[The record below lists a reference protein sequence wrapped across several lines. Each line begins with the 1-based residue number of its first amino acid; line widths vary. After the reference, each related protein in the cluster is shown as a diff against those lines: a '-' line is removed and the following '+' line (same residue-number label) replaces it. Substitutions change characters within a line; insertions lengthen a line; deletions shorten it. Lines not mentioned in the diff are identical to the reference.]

1 MTSHGDAAAEYTQ
14 NVPYEEQDTRHEDE
28 HAAAH
33 SEILR
38 PQVLPP
44 IQRVPPTAQS
54 RREFSIKGL
63 PLDHAAQATDEDVE
77 AKKAVA
83 DDTEVVEVAAVGA
96 VDLGGAAPSDGL
108 PPPLQY
114 QGRGRGLIN
123 DIKRRARYYRTDWTD
138 AFLPENL
145 SVVLSTTIFIFFACL
160 MPALAFGSIYDTM
173 SGGQIGITETLL
185 STGITGLINA
195 FISGQPLTIQGAT
208 GPELAYLTMLFSMSR
223 TLGFE
228 FMPAKFWAGLWQSL
242 MTIAYS
248 LLEVCCLINKVTR
261 FTEEIFSSM
270 ITLIE
275 VVAAATNIVNI
286 LIGKLTIGAKLFSII
301 IVALTYVFAVKFRDL
316 RASDWLTAAWRKQLA
331 NYGVSITILILTIA
345 SAILTRAFGITDV
358 RFLNI
363 PETIRPT
370 WNDPTTGVARSWLV
384 KGGGYEKPFPAWAIF
399 LMILPAIGGCL
410 LGFLDQNLTEVLINR
425 KDRMFKKLPAYHLSN
440 MVCGVLLYPICAVLG
455 LPACHP
461 ATVRSLAHVMAVTST
476 EVVPLPDG
484 KGTTV
489 RVSGVAEQ
497 RVTHLMI
504 HVLIFVALAAG
515 PVLKYVPQPI
525 IIGVFLFL
533 GISSIRGNQMFDRIF
548 VLFTCERERWPAYY
562 YVQDVDRREM
572 TRFTIFQAVITAI
585 LVAISRIDQIAI
597 VFPFLMAMMIPLRIY
612 GVPRLFDAV
621 AIEVLD
627 R

>member
-1 MTSHGDAAAEYTQ
+1 M
-14 NVPYEEQDTRHEDE
+14 
-28 HAAAH
+28 
-33 SEILR
+33 
-38 PQVLPP
+38 
-44 IQRVPPTAQS
+44 
-54 RREFSIKGL
+54 
-63 PLDHAAQATDEDVE
+63 
-77 AKKAVA
+77 
-83 DDTEVVEVAAVGA
+83 
-96 VDLGGAAPSDGL
+96 
-108 PPPLQY
+108 
-114 QGRGRGLIN
+114 
-123 DIKRRARYYRTDWTD
+123 
-138 AFLPENL
+138 
-145 SVVLSTTIFIFFACL
+145 
-160 MPALAFGSIYDTM
+160 
-173 SGGQIGITETLL
+173 
-185 STGITGLINA
+185 
-195 FISGQPLTIQGAT
+195 
-208 GPELAYLTMLFSMSR
+208 
-223 TLGFE
+223 
-228 FMPAKFWAGLWQSL
+228 
-242 MTIAYS
+242 
-248 LLEVCCLINKVTR
+248 
-261 FTEEIFSSM
+261 
-270 ITLIE
+270 
-275 VVAAATNIVNI
+275 
-286 LIGKLTIGAKLFSII
+286 
-301 IVALTYVFAVKFRDL
+301 
-316 RASDWLTAAWRKQLA
+316 
-331 NYGVSITILILTIA
+331 
-345 SAILTRAFGITDV
+345 

-440 MVCGVLLYPICAVLG
+440 MVRARAPHHRRATPARDAVQAPMRSRLAPPRPFGWFQVCGVLLYPICAVLG